1 MKQELLYKPKNGLL
15 EITKEDKKHIEEYC
29 STYKKFLD
37 AGKTE
42 RECVREEM
50 CIRDSFNSH
59 DDVS

>member
-37 AGKTE
+37 AGKTD
-42 RECVREEM
+42 RKSV
-50 CIRDSFNSH
+50 
-59 DDVS
+59 V